1 MNKKGKTMASKK
13 SATVRKQIQ
22 SSKESDQM
30 SSRQTKKVILSP
42 ESIKNVLA
50 YEDGFKINSDI
61 AQILKMKDALIFS

>member
-13 SATVRKQIQ
+13 SAAVIKQIQ
-22 SSKESDQM
+22 SSKGSGQM

-42 ESIKNVLA
+42 ESRKNVLA